1 MSTLAQAPLNESL
14 GEDLH
19 AAVEKTFSSMF
30 GTKVTSTFKVIP
42 REQTPSGDGT
52 AIVQVA
58 QVEPQG
64 ALMITFPQ
72 ATLFGLLKKFYKRDF
87 TELDKTAIDAVGEI
101 TNIIFGGF
109 KAKARAKNFQFR
121 ISMPS
126 LSSGGA
132 PRIASVIWTLH
143 GEFQSDLGP
152 FHVVLMQ
159 VGSKLVG

>member
-1 MSTLAQAPLNESL
+1 MSTLAQAPLNETL
-14 GEDLH
+14 GEDIT
-19 AAVEKTFSSMF
+19 AAVEKTFTQMF
-30 GTKVTSTFKVIP
+30 GSKVTSAFKVIP
-42 REQTPSGDGT
+42 RENTPTGDVT
-52 AIVQVA
+52 AIMQLA

-72 ATLFGLLKKFYKRDF
+72 TTLFALLKKFYKRDF
-87 TELDKTAIDAVGEI
+87 TEIDKTVVDAVGEI

-109 KAKARAKNFQFR
+109 KQKVRAKNFQFR
-121 ISMPS
+121 NAMPS

-143 GEFQSDLGP
+143 GEFQSDFGP

-159 VGSKLVG
+159 VGSKLS